1 MNLPTLMFRMH
12 ANDDPEITCVIC
24 YPSNR
29 KPCEYFF
36 ALRGSGRVSGIGV
49 HKACVEQAMQRNQVH
64 DEQLERE
71 RDEARLMRD
80 RIAAERDQ
88 AWAEVEKSVLSLK
101 LFHEQRDRIEKT
113 ERERDDARRA
123 FDLANASFLKT
134 CDERDKAVERAKAL
148 EEAHAKGPDFLG
160 RRLHFEAMELQR
172 ETLALLDAEC
182 DRADKA
188 EKALAA
194 AQEIGCVRS
203 DHKHLEGLNREP
215 EAREMDAYFERVR
228 ADVATWPKWKR
239 EAFQYVTSKDI
250 DDTDPGEHA
259 ILPVDS
265 DETER

>member
-1 MNLPTLMFRMH
+1 VNLPTLMFRMH

-80 RIAAERDQ
+80 RIAAERD
-88 AWAEVEKSVLSLK
+88 E
-101 LFHEQRDRIEKT
+101 
-113 ERERDDARRA
+113 
-123 FDLANASFLKT
+123 
-134 CDERDKAVERAKAL
+134 
-148 EEAHAKGPDFLG
+148 
-160 RRLHFEAMELQR
+160 
-172 ETLALLDAEC
+172 
-182 DRADKA
+182 A
-188 EKALAA
+188 EKALAVCR
-194 AQEIGCVRS
+194 EIGCVRS
-203 DHKHLEGLNREP
+203 DHKHLEGLNAEP
-215 EAREMDAYFERVR
+215 AADEMDAYFERVR
-228 ADVATWPKWKR
+228 ADIASWPKWKR
-239 EAFQYVTSKDI
+239 EAFQFVTHKEL